1 MEYQAYLLRSIGD
14 QMKLPPLQ
22 KVALRPGIS
31 GVYRLTVRYHD
42 QRAFDSVATAQRFG
56 RAQPALEIVYRGL
69 FDHRPLALALE
80 AARYEAF
87 ALALQKLRFDQ
98 LKDQPDLPTHGT
110 DLWLLERAAG
120 SFTKSIILAPELA
133 KEPYTDLIEAIKTHM
148 PEMLRLVKA

>member
-1 MEYQAYLLRSIGD
+1 MEYQAYLLRLIGD

-22 KVALRPGIS
+22 KVALLPGIS

-42 QRAFDSVATAQRFG
+42 RRAYDSVATARRFG
-56 RAQPALEIVYRGL
+56 RSQPTLEIVYRGL
-69 FDHRPLALALE
+69 FDHRPLALTLE
-80 AARYEAF
+80 SARYEAF

-120 SFTKSIILAPELA
+120 SFAKSLILAPELA
-133 KEPYTDLIEAIKTHM
+133 KDSYTDLIEAIRTHI
-148 PEMLRLVKA
+148 PEMLREVKA